1 MKKMLFVI
9 IICLLSFPLFA
20 EKWRD
25 YVPDQY
31 ENLVEDQC
39 NKYRLPV
46 DIVVSIG
53 YVESCWKNVEGYT
66 GDIGIFQLNKWYITY
81 YEEKFWERKMAFNPW
96 NPYHNIEL
104 SIRYIHWL
112 YHLTDKNWEYTIK
125 SYNVGINRL
134 RREIQVYPTY
144 ADPYYFKVMRAL
156 SNL

>member
-9 IICLLSFPLFA
+9 IIGLLSFSLFA
-20 EKWRD
+20 DKWRD

-31 ENLVEDQC
+31 ENLVIDQC
-39 NKYRLPV
+39 AKYNLPI

-81 YEEKFWERKMAFNPW
+81 YEEKFWERKESFNPW

-104 SIRYIHWL
+104 SISYIRWI
-112 YHLTDKNWEYTIK
+112 YDLTKGNWEHTIK
-125 SYNVGINRL
+125 AYNVGLTKL
-134 RREIQVYPTY
+134 RNKIEIYPTF
-144 ADPYYFKVMRAL
+144 ADPYYFKVITVLSAL
-156 SNL
+156 